1 MFFPLTT
8 IRLSVTDQKISLI
21 YKLTSCTTKR
31 HLQLVT
37 GPVVISAGLIRTFG
51 HFDGIKSGDFG
62 GREAVKSCINVPRE
76 LSDLVYRVFPEYT
89 HHR

>member
-1 MFFPLTT
+1 M
-8 IRLSVTDQKISLI
+8 RLSVTDQKIISI
-21 YKLTSCTTKR
+21 YKLTSSTTKR

-37 GPVVISAGLIRTFG
+37 GPVIISAGLIRTFW

-76 LSDLVYRVFPEYT
+76 LSDLV
-89 HHR
+89 